1 VQVLSS
7 SDPVGAIIEIYRQ
20 KDNVSLSRL
29 AVIQALLSHGI
40 ITHAQY
46 MNFMY
51 MKSVMLPFKRENE
64 GSVIAEVGSE
74 HCHSDG
80 HITDTE
86 EGEARE
92 ETQSDAEA
100 EINLLKQCLIRQVG
114 AHQHSTSVADPGCLS
129 RILDLTFFHSGSQI
143 RIFPF
148 RIRFTEF

>member
-1 VQVLSS
+1 MRVLCVQVLSS

-114 AHQHSTSVADPGCLS
+114 AQAAFYG
-129 RILDLTFFHSGSQI
+129 
-143 RIFPF
+143 
-148 RIRFTEF
+148 

>member
-1 VQVLSS
+1 MRVLCVQVLSS

-86 EGEARE
+86 EGRPGRRHSP
-92 ETQSDAEA
+92 TP
-100 EINLLKQCLIRQVG
+100 RQR
-114 AHQHSTSVADPGCLS
+114 STFSSSVSFD
-129 RILDLTFFHSGSQI
+129 R
-143 RIFPF
+143 
-148 RIRFTEF
+148 